1 MATVSPGT
9 PPEIVKPTYSPTSI
23 MGATETISL
32 ALALPRQSSGN
43 TQGPEAFLVNSLLAS
58 LTMLLAAPAAT
69 PSSRFTLSP
78 TTAPPRLSFP
88 VEFNGII

>member
-1 MATVSPGT
+1 
-9 PPEIVKPTYSPTSI
+9 

-32 ALALPRQSSGN
+32 ARDLPRQSSGN
-43 TQGPEAFLVNSLLAS
+43 THGPEAFLVNSLLAS

-78 TTAPPRLSFP
+78 TTVPPRLSFP
-88 VEFNGII
+88 DEFNGMI